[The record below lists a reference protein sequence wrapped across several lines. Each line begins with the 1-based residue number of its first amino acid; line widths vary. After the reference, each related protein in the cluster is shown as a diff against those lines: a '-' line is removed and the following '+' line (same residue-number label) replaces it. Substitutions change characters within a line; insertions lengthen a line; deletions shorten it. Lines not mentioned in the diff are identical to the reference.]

1 MLFYFKTYNMTYQ
14 EIYDKCV
21 PEVKRDADRLNVWLY
36 YVVRPVS
43 IVVTRPLLRTR
54 ITPTAVTALSM
65 ISTLLGFF
73 LVSFGNSLIIR
84 VFGWLGFFLWAI
96 LDCVDGNIARCKD
109 QCSKRGELWDA
120 AGGYLALSLIF
131 FSGGIAGFYEESFI
145 SFWAPEWNI
154 ILGGMT
160 ALLSLYPRLIAQK
173 KRAISDTHEVL
184 SVMDKRSF
192 SLPRI
197 IAMNI
202 ESAIGLMQVL
212 FLCAILFHFLNVF
225 IAFYFLVNLVICL
238 ASLRELLK

>member
-1 MLFYFKTYNMTYQ
+1 MTYK

-21 PEVKRDADRLNVWLY
+21 PEAKRAADKLNVWLY
-36 YVVRPVS
+36 YVVRPLS
-43 IVVTRPLLRTR
+43 IVATKPLLKTSM
-54 ITPTAVTALSM
+54 TPTAVTALSM
-65 ISTLLGFF
+65 ISTLIGFG
-73 LVSFGNSLIIR
+73 LVSFGATIGWKI
-84 VFGWLGFFLWAI
+84 VGWLGFFLWAI

-131 FSGGIAGFYEESFI
+131 FASGISAFYEKPLI
-145 SFWAPEWNI
+145 SVCSPEWNI

-160 ALLSLYPRLIAQK
+160 ALLSIYPRLIAQK

-184 SVMDKRSF
+184 SVMDKKNFSF
-192 SLPRI
+192 PRI

-212 FLCAILFHFLNVF
+212 FLCSLVFQISNVF
-225 IAFYFLVNLVICL
+225 IAFYFMVNLAICVV
-238 ASLRELLK
+238 SLRDLLI

>member
-1 MLFYFKTYNMTYQ
+1 MTYK

-21 PEVKRDADRLNVWLY
+21 PEAKRAADKLNVWLY
-36 YVVRPVS
+36 YIVRPLS
-43 IVVTRPLLRTR
+43 IVATKPLLKTS
-54 ITPTAVTALSM
+54 ITPTTVTALSM
-65 ISTLLGFF
+65 ISTLIGFG
-73 LVSFGNSLIIR
+73 LVSFGTTMLWNI
-84 VFGWLGFFLWAI
+84 VGWFGFFLWAI

-131 FSGGIAGFYEESFI
+131 FSSGISGFYEKTFVSVW
-145 SFWAPEWNI
+145 SPEWNI

-160 ALLSLYPRLIAQK
+160 ALLSIYPRLIAQK

-184 SVMDKRSF
+184 SVMDKKNF

-202 ESAIGLMQVL
+202 ESAIGLMQVF
-212 FLCAILFHFLNVF
+212 FLCSLIFQLSNVF
-225 IAFYFLVNLVICL
+225 IAFYFLVNLAICVV
-238 ASLRELLK
+238 SLKDLLK

>member
-1 MLFYFKTYNMTYQ
+1 MTYK

-21 PEVKRDADRLNVWLY
+21 PEAKRAADKLNVWLY
-36 YVVRPVS
+36 YVVRPLS
-43 IVVTRPLLRTR
+43 IVATKPLLKTS
-54 ITPTAVTALSM
+54 ITPTAITALSM
-65 ISTLLGFF
+65 ISTLIGFG
-73 LVSFGNSLIIR
+73 LVSFGATIGWKI
-84 VFGWLGFFLWAI
+84 VGWLGFFLWAI

-131 FSGGIAGFYEESFI
+131 FASGISAFYEKPLI
-145 SFWAPEWNI
+145 SVWSPEWNI

-160 ALLSLYPRLIAQK
+160 ALLSIYPRLIAQK
-173 KRAISDTHEVL
+173 KRAISETHEVL
-184 SVMDKRSF
+184 SVMDKKNF

-212 FLCAILFHFLNVF
+212 FLCSLIFQLSNVF
-225 IAFYFLVNLVICL
+225 IAFYFMVNLAICVV
-238 ASLRELLK
+238 SLRDLLK

>member
-1 MLFYFKTYNMTYQ
+1 MTYK

-21 PEVKRDADRLNVWLY
+21 PEAKRSADKLNVWLY
-36 YVVRPVS
+36 YVVRPLS
-43 IVVTRPLLRTR
+43 IVATKPLLKTK

-65 ISTLLGFF
+65 ISTLIGFG
-73 LVSFGNSLIIR
+73 LVSFGTTMGWKI
-84 VFGWLGFFLWAI
+84 VGWLGFFLWAI
-96 LDCVDGNIARCKD
+96 LDCVDGNIARCKN

-131 FSGGIAGFYEESFI
+131 FASGISAYYEKSFVTVW
-145 SFWAPEWNI
+145 SSEWNI

-160 ALLSLYPRLIAQK
+160 ALLSIYPRLIAQK

-184 SVMDKRSF
+184 SVMDKKNF

-212 FLCAILFHFLNVF
+212 FLCSLIFQLSNVF
-225 IAFYFLVNLVICL
+225 IAFYFLVNLSICVV
-238 ASLRELLK
+238 SLKDLLK

>member
-1 MLFYFKTYNMTYQ
+1 MTYK

-21 PEVKRDADRLNVWLY
+21 PAAKRDADKLNVWLY
-36 YVVRPVS
+36 YVVRPLS
-43 IVVTRPLLRTR
+43 IIATKPLLKTR
-54 ITPTAVTALSM
+54 ITPTAVTAISM
-65 ISTLLGFF
+65 ITTLMGFAF
-73 LVSFGNSLIIR
+73 VSFGPTVGWR
-84 VFGWLGFFLWAI
+84 VVGWIGFFLWAI

-131 FSGGIAGFYEESFI
+131 LSSGIAGYYEESALSI
-145 SFWAPEWNI
+145 WPSEWSI

-160 ALLSLYPRLIAQK
+160 ALLSIYPRLIAQK

-184 SVMDKRSF
+184 SVMDKRNF

-197 IAMNI
+197 IVMNI

-212 FLCAILFHFLNVF
+212 FLCAIIFQVSNSF
-225 IAFYFLVNLVICL
+225 IGFYFIVNLAISLV
-238 ASLRELLK
+238 SLRDLLK

>member
-1 MLFYFKTYNMTYQ
+1 MTYKA
-14 EIYDKCV
+14 IYDKCV
-21 PEVKRDADRLNVWLY
+21 PEAKRDADKLNVWLY
-36 YVVRPVS
+36 YVVRPLS
-43 IVVTRPLLRTR
+43 IVATKPLLKTK

-65 ISTLLGFF
+65 ITTLIGFA
-73 LVSFGNSLIIR
+73 LVSFGNSLVWKI
-84 VFGWLGFFLWAI
+84 VGWFGFFLWAI

-131 FSGGIAGFYEESFI
+131 FASGISGFYEEPAI
-145 SFWAPEWNI
+145 SLWTPEWNI

-160 ALLSLYPRLIAQK
+160 ALLSIYPRLIAQK
-173 KRAISDTHEVL
+173 KRAISDTHEIL
-184 SVMDKRSF
+184 SVMDKRNF

-212 FLCAILFHFLNVF
+212 FLLAVTFQLSNVLV
-225 IAFYFLVNLVICL
+225 AFYFLVNVAIALV
-238 ASLRELLK
+238 SLKDLLK

>member
-1 MLFYFKTYNMTYQ
+1 MTYK

-21 PEVKRDADRLNVWLY
+21 PEAKRAADKLNVWLY
-36 YVVRPVS
+36 YVVRPLS
-43 IVVTRPLLRTR
+43 IVATKPLLKTN

-65 ISTLLGFF
+65 ISTLVGFA
-73 LVSFGNSLIIR
+73 LVSFGSTLGWKI
-84 VFGWLGFFLWAI
+84 VGWLGFFMWAI

-131 FSGGIAGFYEESFI
+131 FASGVSGFHEEPTI
-145 SFWAPEWNI
+145 CVWTPEWNI

-160 ALLSLYPRLIAQK
+160 ALLSIYPRLIAQK

-184 SVMDKRSF
+184 AVMDKRNF

-212 FLCAILFHFLNVF
+212 FLCSIVFQMSNVF
-225 IAFYFLVNLVICL
+225 IAFYFMVNLAICL
-238 ASLRELLK
+238 VSLKDLLK

>member
-1 MLFYFKTYNMTYQ
+1 MLKT
-14 EIYDKCV
+14 
-21 PEVKRDADRLNVWLY
+21 
-36 YVVRPVS
+36 S
-43 IVVTRPLLRTR
+43 

-65 ISTLLGFF
+65 VSTLIGFG
-73 LVSFGNSLIIR
+73 LVSFGTTLEWKI
-84 VFGWLGFFLWAI
+84 VGWFGFFMWAI

-109 QCSKRGELWDA
+109 LCSKRGELWDA

-131 FSGGIAGFYEESFI
+131 FSSGISGFYEKPFI
-145 SFWAPEWNI
+145 SIWSPEWNI

-160 ALLSLYPRLIAQK
+160 ALLSIYPRLIAQK

-184 SVMDKRSF
+184 SVMDKKNF

-212 FLCAILFHFLNVF
+212 FLCSIIFQVSNVF
-225 IAFYFLVNLVICL
+225 VAFYFFANLAIALV
-238 ASLRELLK
+238 SLKDLLK